1 MERSSKGLKKGAWTP
16 EEDSLLRQC
25 IDKYGEGKWHQVPLR
40 AGLNRCRKSCRLRWV
55 NYLNPNINRGE
66 FTSDEIDLLLRL
78 HKLLGNRWSLIAG
91 RLPGRT
97 ANDVKNYWNT
107 NLAKQLDSRFRSK
120 MRNSEGTCSAATPAQ
135 KHTVIRPRPRFFSNN
150 NWSISVNDLSEVGI
164 GEVISTKYG
173 SITSNKD
180 DEKCD
185 FVNNLTDGESMW
197 RKRLLEENQEEDA
210 VGNVGNTIDEE
221 GDSSSIDSM
230 SSTFEK
236 LESLFNI

>member
-1 MERSSKGLKKGAWTP
+1 MEGSSSKGLRKGAWTP

-25 IDKYGEGKWHQVPLR
+25 INKYGEGKWHQVPLR

-66 FTSDEIDLLLRL
+66 FTSAEVDLLLRL

-107 NLAKQLDSRFRSK
+107 NLAKKKEPYCTSI
-120 MRNSEGTCSAATPAQ
+120 MRNKEGPCSATAPAH
-135 KHTVIRPRPRFFSNN
+135 KHNVIRPRPRYFSNN
-150 NWSISVNDLSEVGI
+150 NGWSSVNNRSEISI
-164 GEVISTKYG
+164 GEVSTKYG

-180 DEKCD
+180 DKKCD
-185 FVNNLTDGESMW
+185 FVDNQVDGESM
-197 RKRLLEENQEEDA
+197 RGKRLLEVNQEADA
-210 VGNVGNTIDEE
+210 VGNVGITINE

-230 SSTFEK
+230 ASTFEN
-236 LESLFNI
+236 LGSL